1 MTVRAKFVCSSVT
14 FHGDPRTNPNA
25 QRTYKFT
32 PQYDMSI
39 PEDRRFQKAT
49 PWGEF
54 TQTID
59 NPAVFDQFEVGKAY
73 YLDLTAVEAPAT

>member
-1 MTVRAKFVCSSVT
+1 MTTTVRAKFVCNHVT
-14 FHGDPRTNPNA
+14 YFSKDPTGAREYSFA
-25 QRTYKFT
+25 

-54 TQTID
+54 KQRVD
-59 NPAVFDQFEVGKAY
+59 NPLVSFEIGQAY
-73 YLDLTAVEAPAT
+73 YLDLTPVPAPAQ